1 MDIFTIIIP
10 VSTIKKF
17 FGIGGG
23 GVEGVRVVGG
33 EGGEF
38 FVTIILILKN

>member
-17 FGIGGG
+17 FDIGGG
-23 GVEGVRVVGG
+23 GVEGMRG
-33 EGGEF
+33 EGGENF
-38 FVTIILILKN
+38 S